1 MEMRDLFPSI
11 TRTNFVFSSKKK
23 RDISVHKWFEGISNN
38 LFIAH

>member
-11 TRTNFVFSSKKK
+11 TRTNFVFSSKK